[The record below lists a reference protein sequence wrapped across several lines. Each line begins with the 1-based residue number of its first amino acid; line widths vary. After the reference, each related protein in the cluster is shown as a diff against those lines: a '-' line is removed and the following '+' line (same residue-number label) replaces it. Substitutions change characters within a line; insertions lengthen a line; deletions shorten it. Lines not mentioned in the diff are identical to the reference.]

1 VRRYTDVVK
10 NALHAPR
17 AWAWP
22 VAILVA
28 FGAAAFVLP
37 GIVGFLLGFVAALL
51 VIDRVLPTTGALHA
65 DAERA
70 YSRLAR
76 RRQMAQWRR
85 RMRRAPAGDGRLARL
100 APDFEESAERR
111 NIGVQLVDLAS
122 IVGTTEEDK
131 ARGFDDCFR
140 PPAWSRG
147 RWQLVWIARGRGT
160 EMPPVSLYRV
170 GDQHYVRDGH
180 HRVSV
185 ARALGESRIE
195 ADVVVLA
202 PRAGSYAAKR

>member
-1 VRRYTDVVK
+1 VK
-10 NALHAPR
+10 DALRTRR
-17 AWAWP
+17 AWTWTLA
-22 VAILVA
+22 VFVA

-76 RRQMAQWRR
+76 RRRADEWRR
-85 RMRRAPAGDGRLARL
+85 RMRRAPAGEGRLARL
-100 APDFEESAERR
+100 APDFEESAGRR
-111 NIGVQLVDLAS
+111 VVGVQLVELAS

-131 ARGFDDCFR
+131 SRGFDDCFR

-170 GDQHYVRDGH
+170 GERHYVRDGH

-185 ARALGESRIE
+185 ARALGESEIE
-195 ADVVVLA
+195 AEVVVLA
-202 PRAGSYAAKR
+202 PRVGGYPEKR